1 MKGFLMLA
9 YLVILFSLMLLDT
22 RFGPLDTFL
31 VKDIVVSMFCG
42 FFDLCSSSQLK
53 PTTKNKEVE
62 YEIIGLN
69 KIFGDFISI

>member
-1 MKGFLMLA
+1 MMKGFLMLA

-31 VKDIVVSMFCG
+31 VKDIVVLMFCG

-53 PTTKNKEVE
+53 SITKNKEVV
-62 YEIIGLN
+62 YVIIAVSKKYLEIL
-69 KIFGDFISI
+69 

>member
-31 VKDIVVSMFCG
+31 VKDVIVLLMFCG

-53 PTTKNKEVE
+53 PITKNKEV
-62 YEIIGLN
+62 G
-69 KIFGDFISI
+69 

>member
-62 YEIIGLN
+62 YEIIGVSTKYLE
-69 KIFGDFISI
+69 IL

>member
-31 VKDIVVSMFCG
+31 VKDIVVLMFCG

-53 PTTKNKEVE
+53 PITKSKEVV
-62 YEIIGLN
+62 YEIIAVL
-69 KIFGDFISI
+69 KKYLEIL

>member
-31 VKDIVVSMFCG
+31 VKDIVVLMFCG

-53 PTTKNKEVE
+53 PITKNKEVVC
-62 YEIIGLN
+62 EIIAVSKKYSEIL
-69 KIFGDFISI
+69 